1 MTHAPI
7 AFEDP
12 CPGCGA
18 DDADACACVPC
29 IRCGLPV
36 PAYQA
41 VVTEAHDALCA
52 PCADILAR
60 VRACYDHA
68 MTLALR
74 VDGVEY
80 HPVGL
85 P

>member
-1 MTHAPI
+1 MPETMSP
-7 AFEDP
+7 FPDP

-29 IRCGLPV
+29 IRCGCPV
-36 PAYQA
+36 PAYHA

-52 PCADILAR
+52 ACADALAR
-60 VRACYDHA
+60 VRACYEQA

-80 HPVGL
+80 HPVVL
-85 P
+85 

>member
-1 MTHAPI
+1 
-7 AFEDP
+7 
-12 CPGCGA
+12 
-18 DDADACACVPC
+18 
-29 IRCGLPV
+29 V

-52 PCADILAR
+52 PCADVLAR